1 MAENNENKI
10 RRRKVSSTN
19 LKNTNNNRNTIKN
32 SNNTKNKSKNSRNN
46 KKESSVQDIKRK
58 QEEKEQFE
66 LEREIYYRK
75 KKIKRKK
82 RLKLITRLASL
93 CLILLVIGGI
103 CFSAFAISA
112 IQGAPKVTKEL
123 IRENYISSELAY
135 FFLDTVTK
143 SIMAELNGA
152 FASAFLRTA
161 PERFHLISLKII
173 LASMIHK

>member
-75 KKIKRKK
+75 KKIKRKR

-103 CFSAFAISA
+103 CFLHL
-112 IQGAPKVTKEL
+112 QYLQYKERQRL
-123 IRENYISSELAY
+123 QKN
-135 FFLDTVTK
+135 
-143 SIMAELNGA
+143 
-152 FASAFLRTA
+152 
-161 PERFHLISLKII
+161 
-173 LASMIHK
+173 

>member
-46 KKESSVQDIKRK
+46 KKKSSVQDIKRK

-75 KKIKRKK
+75 KKIKRKR

-93 CLILLVIGGI
+93 CLILLVIGDSKTKIIYVVI
-103 CFSAFAISA
+103 CVAISA
-112 IQGAPKVTKEL
+112 YIAGFLPVAKVNTIGAWLVCAFVVTICFTIIGVTFSYL
-123 IRENYISSELAY
+123 
-135 FFLDTVTK
+135 FFKDDTKALFNMVVG
-143 SIMAELNGA
+143 I
-152 FASAFLRTA
+152 
-161 PERFHLISLKII
+161 LKR
-173 LASMIHK
+173 K